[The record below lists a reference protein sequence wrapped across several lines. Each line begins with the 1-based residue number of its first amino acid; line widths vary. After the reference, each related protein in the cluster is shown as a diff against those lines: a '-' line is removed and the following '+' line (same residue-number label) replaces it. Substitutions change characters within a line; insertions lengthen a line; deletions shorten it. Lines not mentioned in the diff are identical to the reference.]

1 MISKPLSNLRR
12 EALFNLAL
20 LAAVPHTPSWG
31 FSTALVMIICN
42 VLAIAFA
49 KYTVKYPNVGPK
61 LIDDFSVPA
70 LVGAAC
76 FGHVLGAGA
85 ILGLGN
91 LGVL

>member
-1 MISKPLSNLRR
+1 M
-12 EALFNLAL
+12 
-20 LAAVPHTPSWG
+20 
-31 FSTALVMIICN
+31 LVAN
-42 VLAIAFA
+42 ALAIAFA

-70 LVGAAC
+70 LIGAAC

-85 ILGLGN
+85 ILGLSN